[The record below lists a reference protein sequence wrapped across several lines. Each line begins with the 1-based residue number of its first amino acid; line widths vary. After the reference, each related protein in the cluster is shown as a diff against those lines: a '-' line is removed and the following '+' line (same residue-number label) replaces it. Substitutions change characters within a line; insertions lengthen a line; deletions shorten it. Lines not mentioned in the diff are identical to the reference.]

1 MPRSRLIPAACLL
14 ASLSCSSHRKTV
26 HIKTPAA
33 PMASRSGVKAA
44 MERQIR
50 SAHEVRN
57 AVDAGE
63 GDFEARQ
70 LRERLVAN
78 PGDLDTRLRLGARY
92 EDLDMPELAIEHY
105 RLAAD
110 RFPSE
115 VTPQLRLAQALH
127 KKGRTA
133 EAAANLESYLTAYA
147 EAPAEAYSWA
157 GILRDALGHH
167 KVAEQ
172 HHRAALE
179 RASAAYL
186 RNNLGQ
192 NLALQEK
199 APEAAAEF
207 RAALDIEPGNPVARN
222 NLAISLSAAN
232 PAEAAQVLEAGT
244 NDPATAHNNL
254 AAILMEKNRY
264 AEARKELNLA
274 LGYKPDHAAALG
286 NLALV
291 SDLDGKPAQMVLPK
305 QAVAKS
311 TVGGGWHKVGRA
323 LARVFVTSETRH
335 PELASSAVAPPHSV
349 KKKART
355 ERMKTAPPRN
365 SE

>member
-1 MPRSRLIPAACLL
+1 MAPSRLIPAACLL
-14 ASLSCSSHRKTV
+14 ASLSCSAHRQTGHV
-26 HIKTPAA
+26 KTPAA

-50 SAHEVRN
+50 AAHEVRN

-110 RFPSE
+110 RFPAE
-115 VTPQLRLAQALH
+115 VAPQLRLARTLH

-133 EAAANLESYLTAYA
+133 EAAANLESYLAAYA
-147 EAPAEAYSWA
+147 EAPAEAHSWA
-157 GILRDALGHH
+157 GILRDALDHH
-167 KVAEQ
+167 KVAEL
-172 HHRAALE
+172 HHRSALE
-179 RASAAYL
+179 RTSAAYL
-186 RNNLGQ
+186 RNNLGN
-192 NLALQEK
+192 NLALQDK
-199 APEAAAEF
+199 SPEAATEF
-207 RAALDIEPGNPVARN
+207 RAALDLEPTNLLARN
-222 NLAISLSAAN
+222 NLAILLSSAN

-244 NDPATAHNNL
+244 GDPATAHNNL
-254 AAILMEKNRY
+254 AAILMEKGRY
-264 AEARKELNLA
+264 PEARKELNLA

-311 TVGGGWHKVGRA
+311 QGGGWQKVGRA
-323 LARVFVTSETRH
+323 LARVFVTSETRQ
-335 PELASSAVAPPHSV
+335 PEQAASAASPRPAKS
-349 KKKART
+349 KAKT
-355 ERMKTAPPRN
+355 ERMKAAHPRD